1 MIPSGTMRL
10 EQIVEVGGLLGFTLS
25 GLMFV
30 LSALRTGDVFAL
42 AGSVIWIL
50 SCVAWITLI
59 VRMHRIA
66 VAKRGEE

>member
-30 LSALRTGDVFAL
+30 FSALRTGDVFAL

-50 SCVAWITLI
+50 SCVVWITLI